1 MEHEGRLDSLCGKW
15 IYYWFNGGGVLGGI
29 KEVGLNIFVDG
40 YSRHLKEGSS
50 LISINRTMIRDG
62 NKQ

>member
-1 MEHEGRLDSLCGKW
+1 M
-15 IYYWFNGGGVLGGI
+15 LGGI